1 MTSAATAAAAS
12 ASQGS
17 MWTSGKLSARFGLC
31 SGVLSVGQAVLR
43 EGASLQVQRKMK
55 PSRCGALTSR

>member
-1 MTSAATAAAAS
+1 
-12 ASQGS
+12 